1 MGCSLPLSCIM
12 VRSVAWAG
20 EPSDSGLGL
29 GICGEV
35 GMWMFRDHLLPF
47 ARKQEDSGELQRVI
61 LSLSMPPGLQS
72 LDYLSCGLPL
82 RLFQPK
88 RLHVAREGFSQQAED
103 DLTFL
108 FLS

>member
-1 MGCSLPLSCIM
+1 MCMS
-12 VRSVAWAG
+12 
-20 EPSDSGLGL
+20 
-29 GICGEV
+29 
-35 GMWMFRDHLLPF
+35 RDPLLPF
-47 ARKQEDSGELQRVI
+47 VRKQGDSGELQRVI
-61 LSLSMPPGLQS
+61 LSLSMPPGLQP
-72 LDYLSCGLPL
+72 LNYLSCGLPL